1 MAREKI
7 VGGWERRDGG
17 GRPSGGEC
25 GESGLRGDGI
35 GGEAKEGGQDVE
47 QSLIYGLIFP
57 GVRSQLI
64 LRFNC
69 FVTRRGPP
77 PTEGSFDLIKRI
89 RRMSPRSPAHKRTK
103 SLRGGSQEG
112 EKTFLLVFT
121 YDRRPFVAAGHAI
134 SLPLV
139 SSAPIRII
147 LGARRSIV
155 ASVRSKNMLYLSLT
169 KKKEKVGKKRRKKES
184 ETREKFFLL
193 RKK

>member
-1 MAREKI
+1 M
-7 VGGWERRDGG
+7 
-17 GRPSGGEC
+17 
-25 GESGLRGDGI
+25 
-35 GGEAKEGGQDVE
+35 E

-112 EKTFLLVFT
+112 EKTFLRFLRT
-121 YDRRPFVAAGHAI
+121 
-134 SLPLV
+134 
-139 SSAPIRII
+139 
-147 LGARRSIV
+147 IV
-155 ASVRSKNMLYLSLT
+155 AHSSRPATRSRSLS
-169 KKKEKVGKKRRKKES
+169 S
-184 ETREKFFLL
+184 PLL
-193 RKK
+193 RYV

>member
-112 EKTFLLVFT
+112 EKTFLRFLRT
-121 YDRRPFVAAGHAI
+121 
-134 SLPLV
+134 
-139 SSAPIRII
+139 
-147 LGARRSIV
+147 IV
-155 ASVRSKNMLYLSLT
+155 AHSSRPATRSRSLS
-169 KKKEKVGKKRRKKES
+169 S
-184 ETREKFFLL
+184 PLL
-193 RKK
+193 RYV

>member
-35 GGEAKEGGQDVE
+35 GGEAKEGAR
-47 QSLIYGLIFP
+47 SLIYGLIFP

-169 KKKEKVGKKRRKKES
+169 KKKEKVEKKRRKKES

>member
-7 VGGWERRDGG
+7 VGGWERRNGG

-112 EKTFLLVFT
+112 EKK
-121 YDRRPFVAAGHAI
+121 PFFGFYVR
-134 SLPLV
+134 
-139 SSAPIRII
+139 SSPIRRGRPRD
-147 LGARRSIV
+147 LAPSRLLCSDTYNPR
-155 ASVRSKNMLYLSLT
+155 SVRSWRLFARKICYISL
-169 KKKEKVGKKRRKKES
+169 
-184 ETREKFFLL
+184 
-193 RKK
+193 

>member
-147 LGARRSIV
+147 LGAFDRGVCSLEKYAI
-155 ASVRSKNMLYLSLT
+155 SLSDE
-169 KKKEKVGKKRRKKES
+169 EKRKSRKKRRKKES